1 MKRLGLREI
10 LRVGEL
16 PFVHG
21 ARGKQASLCVAETA
35 GKEGPPPPVFS

>member
-1 MKRLGLREI
+1 MTGLELRQI

-21 ARGKQASLCVAETA
+21 ARGKQPSLCVAETA
-35 GKEGPPPPVFS
+35 GKEGPPPRVFS